1 MNVQWLPERTYSVT
15 YPFVRMAQAFWLVGL
30 ISSLVNFIRT
40 PDAVIAAFGIFTLL
54 TSVVLYLLL
63 MCLVAALACTFNRV
77 IGLLLA
83 LVLIVGAVSVV
94 TGLLGARFHEL
105 ASSASFDQ
113 KALWATG
120 MLSGGAY
127 YLYVAQLGVR
137 AGIMWAFCRRS
148 VRIMVAELYGAPLF
162 SLNTLS
168 KIIGLPTSLE
178 HIKLR
183 RWQAL
188 ILFAV
193 SSICFAGV
201 SVLLFVLPIAPSAT
215 LTSAQL
221 PRSPSATWLP
231 DYDRITVAAVNLVIV
246 ILAIIGLAIL
256 AGFVRRMG
264 RRTVR
269 STLLERQ
276 ALDAR
281 APILF
286 LRAFGD
292 DQVALPPPRLPLLGY
307 LYDVRNRQTSLDVML
322 LEEATDY
329 GPVVALGN
337 PKDPVPPYGAARGYF
352 TDESWQE
359 AVRRL
364 ARDSVALV
372 ICLDDTDGIWW
383 EVAHIRESGL
393 AAKTLF
399 LLHPKFRGTSDAG
412 DFLARAIERL
422 GVKEQL
428 DVANAAPRAP
438 GSSQAAR
445 SAIGFFLG
453 PDGTWQVGLSRAGS
467 RIGYLLML
475 RWFLRTRLRLR
486 SKT

>member
-1 MNVQWLPERTYSVT
+1 MNAQWLPERTYSVT

-30 ISSLVNFIRT
+30 VSSLVNFIRT
-40 PDAVIAAFGIFTLL
+40 PDAVIAAFGIFTLM

-63 MCLVAALACTFNRV
+63 MCLLAALASRFSRV

-83 LVLIVGAVSVV
+83 LVLTVGAVSVASAILS
-94 TGLLGARFHEL
+94 GRFNDI
-105 ASSASFDQ
+105 ASSASSGQ
-113 KALWATG
+113 KTLITIG
-120 MLSGGAY
+120 LLSGGAY
-127 YLYVAQLGVR
+127 YFYVAQLGVR
-137 AGIMWAFCRRS
+137 AGVMWAFCRRS
-148 VRIMVAELYGAPLF
+148 VRMMVAELHGAPLF

-183 RWQAL
+183 RWRAL
-188 ILFAV
+188 TLFSL

-201 SVLLFVLPIAPSAT
+201 SVLLFVLPVAPSAA
-215 LTSAQL
+215 LMSVHL
-221 PRSPSATWLP
+221 PRSPGATWLP
-231 DYDRITVAAVNLVIV
+231 GYDRITVAAVNLLIV
-246 ILAIIGLAIL
+246 IFAIIGLAML

-307 LYDVRNRQTSLDVML
+307 LYDVGNRQTSLDVML
-322 LEEATDY
+322 LEEGTDY

-352 TDESWQE
+352 ADESWQD

-364 ARDSVALV
+364 AYDSAALV

-383 EVAHIRESGL
+383 EVAHIRERGL

-399 LLHPKFRGTSDAG
+399 LLHPKFRATSDTG
-412 DFLARAIERL
+412 DFLATAIERL
-422 GVKEQL
+422 GVKEQV
-428 DVANAAPRAP
+428 DIASAATCCT
-438 GSSQAAR
+438 
-445 SAIGFFLG
+445 IGFFLG
-453 PDGTWQVGLSRAGS
+453 PDGIWQVGLSRAGS

-475 RWFLRTRLRLR
+475 RWFLRTRLTMR
-486 SKT
+486 SEV